1 MSKARAPSTSSTVER
16 LKLSRELAA
25 VKTDIAT
32 TASDPAAARTRLK
45 LAARA
50 NHLRYKI
57 AACPSN

>member
-1 MSKARAPSTSSTVER
+1 MSKARAQSKSPAVAR
-16 LKLSRELAA
+16 LKLSRELAT
-25 VKTDIAT
+25 VKTDIAI

-50 NHLRYKI
+50 NQLRHKI